1 MNPLNWW
8 RSLFMPAQ
16 LPTNEEDRRKI
27 DTALFFL
34 LLSLL
39 TGIYSLIKW
48 HGQGVQPL
56 VFTSILL
63 IALELSGAVVLR
75 LSASYHAALNL
86 GFLGMSLH
94 CLNLIYQS
102 GGMLASSQGL
112 WVPVL
117 MVAYFICAGLLMAT
131 LWSLCASGIALAM
144 VLHGLS
150 GGGYPQLTLSASAL
164 RVEAITG
171 IVVPLLVIGIA
182 LAFTYAQRAR
192 ALRQATLARQ
202 ESESALERARQGE
215 QSLADVLARVNDN
228 VQQLTQVNGT
238 LEQESGLLQQQVDQ
252 LHHNCADQ
260 SAAAEQI
267 ATELQRL
274 TQDTQRSDQFV
285 SDLQQHSDSINN
297 EAQRSAGSLDASGQ
311 AIARILDA
319 NDQITGVAAL
329 ITQVADQT
337 NLLALNAAIEAA
349 RAGSHGRGFAV
360 VADQVRE
367 LSAQSNQ
374 AAKEIRGILELSR
387 REVEQGQSVIGAT
400 NHTISGILSQVAS
413 SQEEVSKLTGLIAQQ
428 AHSVEELS
436 TAGTSV
442 SSTARETAE
451 VAGQVAGQR
460 VRLAEQVEVVR
471 RLTHNL
477 RSVLEGRA

>member
-8 RSLFMPAQ
+8 RCLFMPAH
-16 LPTNEEDRRKI
+16 LPTNDEDRRKI

-34 LLSLL
+34 FLSLV

-48 HGQGVQPL
+48 QGQGVQPL
-56 VFTSILL
+56 VITSLLL
-63 IALELSGAVVLR
+63 IVLEISGAAVLR
-75 LSASYHAALNL
+75 FSASYRVALNL

-131 LWSLCASGIALAM
+131 LWSLCAGVTALAM
-144 VLHGLS
+144 VLDALA
-150 GGGYPQLTLSASAL
+150 GGAYPQLTLSSSAL

-171 IVVPLLVIGIA
+171 VVVPLLVIGIA
-182 LAFTYAQRAR
+182 LAFTSAQRTR
-192 ALRQATLARQ
+192 ALRQATMARR
-202 ESESALERARQGE
+202 ESEAALERARRGE
-215 QSLADVLARVNDN
+215 QSLGEVLARVNDN
-228 VQQLTQVNGT
+228 VDQLAEVNTT
-238 LEQESGLLQQQVDQ
+238 LEQESGLLQRQVD
-252 LHHNCADQ
+252 LLNHNCADQ

-267 ATELQRL
+267 AAELQRL
-274 TQDTQRSDQFV
+274 TRDTQRSDQFV
-285 SDLQQHSDSINN
+285 SELKVHSDSINS
-297 EAQRSAGSLDASGQ
+297 EAERSAGSLEASGQ
-311 AIARILDA
+311 AISRILDA

-329 ITQVADQT
+329 ITQVAEQT

-367 LSAQSNQ
+367 LSAQSNR

-400 NHTISGILSQVAS
+400 NNTISGILSQVAGS
-413 SQEEVSKLTGLIAQQ
+413 REEVSKLIGLITQQ

-436 TAGTSV
+436 IAGASV
-442 SSTARETAE
+442 STTARETAD

-460 VRLAEQVEVVR
+460 VRLAEQVVVVQ
-471 RLTHNL
+471 RLTQNL
-477 RSVLEGRA
+477 RSVLENRG

>member
-8 RSLFMPAQ
+8 RTLFLPAI
-16 LPTNEEDRRKI
+16 LPTGAEDVRKI
-27 DTALFFL
+27 DTTLFFL

-39 TGIYSLIKW
+39 TGVYSLIKW
-48 HGQGVQPL
+48 QGQGVQPL
-56 VFTSILL
+56 VLTSIVL
-63 IALELSGAVVLR
+63 IALELSGAVVLK
-75 LSASYHAALNL
+75 LSASYRAALNL

-117 MVAYFICAGLLMAT
+117 MVAYFLCAGLLMAT
-131 LWSLCASGIALAM
+131 LWSLCAGGIALVM
-144 VLHGLS
+144 VLHALS
-150 GGGYPQLTLSASAL
+150 GGSYPDLTLSASAL
-164 RVEAITG
+164 RMEAITG

-182 LAFTYAQRAR
+182 LAFTSAQRVR
-192 ALRQATLARQ
+192 ALRQATQSRQ
-202 ESESALERARQGE
+202 ESEAALDRARQGE
-215 QSLADVLARVNDN
+215 QSLSDVLARVNDN
-228 VQQLTQVNGT
+228 VQQLSEVNRN

-274 TQDTQRSDQFV
+274 TRDTQRSDQFV
-285 SDLQQHSDSINN
+285 SELNQHSDSINR
-297 EAQRSAGSLDASGQ
+297 EAERSAGSLEASGQ
-311 AIARILDA
+311 AISRILDA
-319 NDQITGVAAL
+319 NDKITGVAAL
-329 ITQVADQT
+329 ITQVAEQT

-374 AAKEIRGILELSR
+374 AAKEIRSILDLSR

-400 NHTISGILSQVAS
+400 NNTISGILSQVAGS
-413 SQEEVSKLTGLIAQQ
+413 REEVGKLTGLIAQQ
-428 AHSVEELS
+428 ASSVEELS
-436 TAGTSV
+436 TAGVSV
-442 SSTARETAE
+442 SDTARETAE
-451 VAGQVAGQR
+451 VAGQVADQR

-471 RLTHNL
+471 RLTQDLHA
-477 RSVLEGRA
+477 VLESRA